1 MTIDT
6 TRIEQRIKIEARPET
21 VFSFLTDPAKL
32 AMWQGQHVAVDAT
45 PGGMYRIVIRDG
57 LVMRGEFVEITPP
70 TRLVFT
76 FGWEGDDNP
85 IGAGSTTVSYDLEP
99 DGDGTMLT
107 LTHTGL
113 PDEEA
118 ARMHAMGWDHYM
130 ARLKEAAAGGDPGPD
145 SHAEG

>member
-1 MTIDT
+1 MTTDR

-32 AMWQGQHVAVDAT
+32 AMWQGQHVAVDVK
-45 PGGMYRIVIRDG
+45 PGGMHRIVIRDDV
-57 LVMRGEFVEITPP
+57 VMRGEYLEVTPP
-70 TRLVFT
+70 TRLVYT

-85 IGAGSTTVSYDLEP
+85 IAAGSTTVSYDLVP

-118 ARMHAMGWDHYM
+118 VKMHAMGWEHYM
-130 ARLKEAAAGGDPGPD
+130 GRLTVAVVGDDPGPD
-145 SHAEG
+145 AFAEG